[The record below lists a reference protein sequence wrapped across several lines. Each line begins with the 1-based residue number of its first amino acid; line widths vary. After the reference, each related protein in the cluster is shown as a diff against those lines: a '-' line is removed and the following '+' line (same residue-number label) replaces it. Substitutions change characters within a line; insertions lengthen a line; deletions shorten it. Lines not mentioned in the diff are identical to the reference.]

1 MNVAAI
7 VPAAGRGRRFRGKVP
22 KIFVPLRGK
31 PLLVH
36 TLERLLRS
44 FRFKEVWVTAGRS
57 DVQKTKKM
65 LRRFASQGVKVIAGG
80 ATRAASVKRAFER
93 ISPGCDWV
101 LIHDGARPCVDKA
114 LVLRT
119 LSAAKRSGA
128 ALCALPA
135 TATVKRVDVKRGAVT
150 GTEDRRSLY
159 LAQTPQVFR
168 KDLLAAR
175 YHVLKEKALRAT
187 DEAALFDGSKTVVRV
202 AEGDAKN
209 IKVTTREDWK
219 LLRLMQ

>member
-1 MNVAAI
+1 MKVAAI
-7 VPAAGRGRRFRGKVP
+7 VPAAGRGKRFRGKIP

-31 PLLVH
+31 PLLVR
-36 TLERLLRS
+36 TLESLLRA
-44 FRFKEVWVTAGRS
+44 FRFEEVWVTAGPA
-57 DVQKTKKM
+57 DVEKTKKILKRFG
-65 LRRFASQGVKVIAGG
+65 LRVRVIAGG

-93 ISPGCDWV
+93 VSPGCDWV
-101 LIHDGARPCVDKA
+101 LIHDGARPCVDRA

-119 LSAAKRSGA
+119 MAAAKKTGA

-135 TATVKRVDVKRGAVT
+135 TATVKRVDPKRGRVL

-168 KDLLAAR
+168 KDLLASR
-175 YHVLKEKALRAT
+175 YRALKTKALSAT
-187 DEAALFDGSKTVVRV
+187 DEAALFDGSRITVRV
-202 AEGDAKN
+202 TEGDAKN
-209 IKVTTREDWK
+209 IKVTTLDDWK